1 MRIIYKGKIIKHETL
16 LEMNICFDSQK
27 NSTISCDLS
36 YKVKIMHPER
46 SSDTL
51 FILLKKWVLNGKT
64 LLKEG

>member
-51 FILLKKWVLNGKT
+51 FILLKK
-64 LLKEG
+64 